1 MQWPNDLGMD
11 ILAQSK
17 QNISYVYKIYKKNLR
32 KILTYSFK
40 LPENRFWVK
49 NISSKI
55 LRLVINEFIN
65 GWLWLMY
72 VVMEKPNFRIWSSDD
87 SSN

>member
-17 QNISYVYKIYKKNLR
+17 QNISYFYKIFK
-32 KILTYSFK
+32 KILEKYLPIYSFR
-40 LPENRFWVK
+40 LPENRYWVK

-55 LRLVINEFIN
+55 LRLVIS
-65 GWLWLMY
+65 LMGGY
-72 VVMEKPNFRIWSSDD
+72 DLCML
-87 SSN
+87 

>member
-17 QNISYVYKIYKKNLR
+17 QNISYVYKIYKK
-32 KILTYSFK
+32 ILEKYLHTLSSYI
-40 LPENRFWVK
+40 PDNRFWVK

-55 LRLVINEFIN
+55 LRLVINEFIT

-72 VVMEKPNFRIWSSDD
+72 VVIEKPNFRWE
-87 SSN
+87 